1 MSILKAQR
9 DMEYQS
15 HHGGGFGF
23 SRKSVSFCQ
32 RDNVHVY
39 ENDEV
44 TDDDESDDFVEHLLT
59 GLLRQVFNKKKC
71 KM

>member
-1 MSILKAQR
+1 MRKGSADPMSILKAQR
-9 DMEYQS
+9 DLELNCS
-15 HHGGGFGF
+15 RHHGLGF

-44 TDDDESDDFVEHLLT
+44 TDDEDDENDDDFVDHLLT
-59 GLLRQVFNKKKC
+59 GLL
-71 KM
+71 

>member
-1 MSILKAQR
+1 MVRKGSADPMSILKAQR

-15 HHGGGFGF
+15 HHGGFGF

-39 ENDEV
+39 ENDEF
-44 TDDDESDDFVEHLLT
+44 TDDEDDFVDHLLT
-59 GLLRQVFNKKKC
+59 GL
-71 KM
+71 